1 MIIYRAEAISVY
13 KSSKR
18 IDLLLSFVIN
28 VIFLFIYLLCFEL
41 IQESNDDLAMSFL
54 AEGVYGEYT
63 GYLVFENVLWG
74 KLIVALNQLIP
85 SIKWYNVLHYVVM
98 FFAFI
103 ELTYVFIRKQ
113 GRKMGMIVS
122 AVMLVFC
129 GYETYVMFQFSR
141 VTAIGTIA
149 GILMLYYA
157 LEAAE
162 DKLEKRL
169 CLGAGAFLTI
179 WSSMLRFQMFAL
191 CVALTLVCLAI
202 YKIWTWIKVEKRQD
216 WLKQLGIY
224 VGVFGVVGVISIGLY
239 AVDRAHYSKDEAWSE
254 YLEYNE
260 LRANL
265 WDTGFPDYYENIM
278 LYESMGIGEYDFE
291 YYKSWE
297 MDEEVLT
304 KETLQTIVDAKPK
317 VEFDL
322 GYFLEYYPR
331 DFFNLTL
338 FIVFI
343 VLSIVAIALNK
354 RNLYYILFE
363 GGAVFLVELVF
374 FHMRRFGWARI
385 DNGMWMAAIIIL
397 LYGMSDDLKKIAV
410 NSWKWLFVVA
420 SICMLLNVMD
430 IRGTVHSQDGI
441 IGSTKEFY
449 QQVTQDDEHLY
460 VILAAAPSPYYA
472 YDFWEPCG
480 YGDFT
485 NTYNTF
491 GWEYN
496 LDLKKQVLVDYGIE
510 NVYRDSINNDKVYF
524 VAGTQVEMLQRYI
537 QENYDETAYLNF
549 EKEYMGVA
557 IWSVRTVD
565 TLQ

>member
-1 MIIYRAEAISVY
+1 MG
-13 KSSKR
+13 KTSKK
-18 IDLLLSFVIN
+18 IDLIYALIMNIVFLVIY
-28 VIFLFIYLLCFEL
+28 VGFFEL

-63 GYLVFENVLWG
+63 GYMVFENVLWG
-74 KLIVALNQLIP
+74 KLIVFLNQLIP
-85 SIKWYNVLHYVVM
+85 AVKWYNVLHYVVI
-98 FFAFI
+98 FLAFV

-122 AVMLVFC
+122 SIMLVFC
-129 GYETYVMFQFSR
+129 GYESYVMFQFSR

-149 GILMLYYA
+149 GIVMLYYA

-162 DKLEKRL
+162 DKMENHW

-202 YKIWTWIKVEKRQD
+202 YKMWTWIKVEKRQD

-224 VGVFGVVGVISIGLY
+224 AGVYALVGLISIGFY
-239 AVDRAHYSKDEAWSE
+239 AVDRAHYYSDDEWTE

-265 WDTGFPDYYENIM
+265 WDTGFPDYYENMM
-278 LYESMGIGEYDFE
+278 LYEELGIGEYDYS

-304 KETLQTIVDAKPK
+304 KETLQTIVNAKEK

-322 GYFLEYYPR
+322 GYFFEYYPR
-331 DFFNLTL
+331 DFLNLTL

-343 VLSIVAIALNK
+343 VLSIVAWCINK
-354 RNLYYILFE
+354 KNLYFVLFE

-374 FHMRRFGWARI
+374 FHMRRFGWERV

-397 LYGMSDDLKKIAV
+397 LYGMSDDLKKIVV
-410 NSWKWLFVVA
+410 NSWKWMFAAA
-420 SICMLLNVMD
+420 SICMLLNAMD
-430 IRGTVHSQDGI
+430 LRGNDHFQKGI
-441 IGSTKEFY
+441 IGSTKAFY
-449 QQVTQDDEHLY
+449 QQVMQDDEHLY
-460 VILAAAPSPYYA
+460 IILAAAPSPYYA

-480 YGDFT
+480 YGDLT
-485 NTYNTF
+485 NTYNAF

-496 LDLKKQVLVDYGIE
+496 LGLKKQALVDFGIE
-510 NVYRDSINNDKVYF
+510 NIYRDSINNDKVYF
-524 VAGTQVEMLQRYI
+524 VAGTQVETLQRYI
-537 QENYDETAYLNF
+537 QENYDETAFLSF

-557 IWSVRTVD
+557 IWSVRTLDTVVD